1 MAILVILMFFR
12 RINSVTRPKVLKLG
26 FELSRKVI
34 LIYRLGPRFFLVSS
48 KSQIAQIL
56 SIARQTY
63 HSQKLDILSY
73 IYIYIYI
80 YLN

>member
-34 LIYRLGPRFFLVSS
+34 SIYRLGPRLFFGVIKESDHS
-48 KSQIAQIL
+48 DPFNCSPNL
-56 SIARQTY
+56 SLKKTGNFV
-63 HSQKLDILSY
+63 
-73 IYIYIYI
+73 IYISI
-80 YLN
+80 